1 MSEFYLWLKN
11 LWHHDFCPFSQDS
24 NDKKADRIKTNI
36 FQVNSNLCFH
46 VNGVVRVSDRLFMKT
61 LPTFHGK
68 SNMAVPWQFEVS
80 KADMA
85 WCKGLKT
92 FGWRTWE
99 EVKRWPE
106 SIRWASAC
114 ATGTRGPMW
123 DGAGRTVP
131 SNPVRSS
138 KQDTWR
144 QKRHRWRWGAHLGDP
159 ITAECVNRLCAVIHS
174 CSDKT
179 VKMKSQPD
187 QKICTCKPRS
197 LPTSGM

>member
-1 MSEFYLWLKN
+1 ME
-11 LWHHDFCPFSQDS
+11 
-24 NDKKADRIKTNI
+24 KATWPYRG
-36 FQVNSNLCFH
+36 NSK
-46 VNGVVRVSDRLFMKT
+46 GSR
-61 LPTFHGK
+61 
-68 SNMAVPWQFEVS
+68 
-80 KADMA
+80 ADTA

-114 ATGTRGPMW
+114 AKGTRGPMW

-174 CSDKT
+174 CSGKT

-187 QKICTCKPRS
+187 QKSCTCKPHP
-197 LPTSGM
+197 LPTSGMEEDEFSRSRIIKPAPLRFGIWTVCSSTVTDVFNFTLDLFQAYRRWRRT